1 MSVRHVGVVFR
12 KELTD
17 GLRDRRSL
25 FSALVFPLIGP
36 LLVVVMFRFLAQQ
49 QAIDGPLPLP
59 VVGAEHAPGLVE
71 YLGRHGVEVEPAPA
85 DAEAVVQTGEAAA
98 VLVIA
103 PSYGERFRASR
114 SAKVELLVDNSRN
127 ETRSKVRRIRRVLEG
142 FGAEIGA
149 ERLMMRGIDPQI
161 AAPLAIAEVD
171 LATPQ
176 QLAAQVLNVIPMFV
190 MMAAFIGGMYVATD
204 STAGERERGSLE
216 PLLGTPVSRTK
227 LVLGKWLAT
236 SVLSGTSLLLTLL
249 TAGIALRRAPLED
262 LGIVMNFGADQAAL
276 VVLVMLPVAGLAA
289 GLQLLI
295 ATFARS
301 FREAQ
306 TYLSVLTLAPMLP
319 GVLLTVMPLDQASW
333 TMWVPILGQQQV
345 LMDVIRGDAI
355 GLAAIVVPSV
365 IVTVLALVAVRVT
378 AWLFG
383 RERIVF
389 GG

>member
-1 MSVRHVGVVFR
+1 MSIRHVGVVFR

-59 VVGAEHAPGLVE
+59 VVGAEHAPGLVD
-71 YLGRHGVEVEPAPA
+71 YLGRHGVEVEPAPV
-85 DAEAVVQTGEAAA
+85 DAEAAVRTGEAAA

-127 ETRSKVRRIRRVLEG
+127 ETRSKVRRVRRVLEG

-161 AAPLAIAEVD
+161 AAPLALAEVD

-319 GVLLTVMPLDQASW
+319 GVLLTVMPLDQAAW

-383 RERIVF
+383 REHIVF